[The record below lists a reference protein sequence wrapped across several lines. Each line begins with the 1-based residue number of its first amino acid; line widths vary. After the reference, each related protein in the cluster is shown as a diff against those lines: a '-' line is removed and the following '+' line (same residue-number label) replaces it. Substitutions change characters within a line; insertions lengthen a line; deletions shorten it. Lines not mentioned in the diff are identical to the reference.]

1 MAGFTS
7 FDALVYA
14 RSSLGYGQDLYF
26 NKVTA
31 FSPGAAGQNWT
42 LWAAPGLPAAGV
54 YTGSAET
61 AAQATDATTG
71 GIGFTNAGTGR
82 NLFAHSLSALCTS
95 GTGTLILWDRLLY
108 YPGLSH
114 APATL
119 TMTNGVALP
128 RYTTGAGV
136 YAFLEVT
143 TTLGANAHTCTLT
156 YTDQSGNAGA
166 STGAQTI
173 IVSSAAERIPHAF
186 RYFPLASGDT
196 GIRSVQSVVF
206 AGAGATGTSALV
218 LAKPLAV
225 VPLGTASIA
234 SVQDLL
240 RGPQI
245 ALPEINDDACLMWT
259 WHAASAGTTPTID
272 GTIFTAES

>member
-14 RSSLGYGQDLYF
+14 RSSLGYGQDLDF
-26 NKVTA
+26 QKTA
-31 FSPGAAGQNWT
+31 TFSPSAAGQNWT
-42 LWAAPGLPAAGV
+42 LWAAGGLPAAGV
-54 YTGSAET
+54 YTGAAAT
-61 AAQATDATTG
+61 AAQCTDATTG
-71 GIGFTNAGTGR
+71 GIAFTNAGTGR

-114 APATL
+114 APAATAL
-119 TMTNGVALP
+119 TNGVALP

-143 TTLGANAHTCTLT
+143 TALGAAAHTCDLT
-156 YTDQSGNAGA
+156 YTDQGGNAGA
-166 STGAQTI
+166 TTGAQTI

-196 GIRSVQSVVF
+196 GIRSVQTVTF

-218 LAKPLAV
+218 LAKRLAV
-225 VPLGTASIA
+225 IPIGTANVA

-245 ALPEINDDACLMWT
+245 ALPEINDDACLFFT
-259 WHAASAGTTPTID
+259 WHAASAGTTPTVD